1 MVYNSFELPES
12 LFSFLWMF
20 HLMLIWPAS
29 NISTFY
35 RYVFMR
41 RIYSFSNYLRFRN
54 MPKLV
59 NSTVKVVC
67 DIMI

>member
-35 RYVFMR
+35 RYNWFIR
-41 RIYSFSNYLRFRN
+41 DSFSNYLRFRN

>member
-35 RYVFMR
+35 RLGFHAKNLQLQQL
-41 RIYSFSNYLRFRN
+41 F
-54 MPKLV
+54 
-59 NSTVKVVC
+59 TV
-67 DIMI
+67 